1 MKSLLLI
8 FALAASF
15 LPSLSFAQQQ
25 THWWNDAVFY
35 EIFVRSFYDS
45 NGNGTGDLKGL
56 NEKLDYLN
64 DGDPATSTDLGV
76 TGIWLMPISES
87 PSYHGYDVT
96 DYRSIERDYGTLAD
110 FHALIDSAH
119 ARGIKVIIDFV
130 MNHSS
135 EFHPWFVNSASSPS
149 STYRNWY
156 TWRNPNPGFLG
167 PWGQQVWH
175 SRNSAYYYG
184 IFWSG
189 MPDLNYANEAV
200 KNEMFDVEKFWL
212 ETMRVDGFRLDA
224 IKHLFEAG
232 TLMENAPAT
241 HEFLKTFRQF
251 YKNVKP
257 EAMVVGE
264 VWSGTNDIAPYSDGT
279 KIDFCFEFP
288 LATAIIDAVNR
299 GEPDEIKNKMQAV
312 VPSYPALQYAPFLTN
327 HDQDRVFGAFGLNFA
342 KMKLAA
348 AIYLTLPGIPFIY
361 YGEEIGMIGSGRD
374 ENKRTPMQWNNGQR
388 AGFTTGTP
396 WYPVNSNYVVFNV
409 QTMQVDESSVWH
421 WYRKLIAARHAHE
434 ALRRGDY
441 GNVSSDNNNLYAFA
455 RRTDNETIIVLH
467 NFMNQS
473 LGNPALT
480 LAASRLG
487 AGTHAVQEILSG
499 KMVGTVLINNGG
511 GFTNWRPAVDLPAQG
526 TAILRIGPAVIT
538 AVETPSSASPV
549 KFTLEQNYPNPF
561 WSGATSHSA
570 GNPATT
576 IRYALPQT
584 AVVNLTVFDMFG
596 QEIAT
601 LVNRTQAPGEYI
613 LQWTPQ
619 NLTSGVYWYRLQAG
633 PFSAT
638 KKMVLRH

>member
-1 MKSLLLI
+1 MTSQLKSLLLL
-8 FALAASF
+8 FAIAACFS
-15 LPSLSFAQQQ
+15 SSSSFAQQQ
-25 THWWNDAVFY
+25 TYWWNDAVFY

-45 NGNGTGDLKGL
+45 NGDGVGDLRGL
-56 NEKLDYLN
+56 IQKLDYLN
-64 DGDPATSTDLGV
+64 DGNPATGADLGV

-119 ARGIKVIIDFV
+119 ARGIKVVIDFV

-135 EFHPWFVNSASSPS
+135 EFHPWFVNSASSPN

-156 TWRNPNPGFLG
+156 TWRNPNPGFPG

-175 SRNSAYYYG
+175 LRNGAYYFG
-184 IFWSG
+184 LFWSG

-200 KNEMFDVEKFWL
+200 KNEMFDMAKFWL

-232 TLMENAPAT
+232 TIMENVPAT
-241 HEFLKTFRQF
+241 FEFLKTFRQF

-264 VWSGTNDIAPYSDGT
+264 VWSSTNNIVPYVDGT
-279 KIDFCFEFP
+279 KVDFCFEFP
-288 LATAIIDAVNR
+288 LATAIINAVNV
-299 GEPDEIKNKMQAV
+299 GQPGEIKNQMQAV
-312 VPSYPALQYAPFLTN
+312 VPSYPDLQYAPFLTN

-348 AIYLTLPGIPFIY
+348 AIYLTLPGIPFMY

-374 ENKRTPMQWNNGQR
+374 ENKRTPMQWNNGR
-388 AGFTTGTP
+388 NAGFTTGTP

-409 QTMQVDESSVWH
+409 QTMQVDQSSVWQ
-421 WYRKLIAARHAHE
+421 WYRKLITARHAHE

-441 GNVSSDNNNLYAFA
+441 GNVSSDNDNLYAFA
-455 RRTDNETIIVLH
+455 RRTNNETIIVLH
-467 NFMNQS
+467 NFLNQVIS
-473 LGNPALT
+473 NPSLT
-480 LAASRLG
+480 LAASRLS

-499 KMVGTVLINNGG
+499 KTAGTVLINNGG

-526 TAILRIGPAVIT
+526 TAILRIDPAVIT
-538 AVETPSSASPV
+538 AVETPRNDPPAQ
-549 KFTLEQNYPNPF
+549 FTLEQNYPNPF
-561 WSGATSHSA
+561 S
-570 GNPATT
+570 P
-576 IRYALPQT
+576 
-584 AVVNLTVFDMFG
+584 
-596 QEIAT
+596 
-601 LVNRTQAPGEYI
+601 
-613 LQWTPQ
+613 
-619 NLTSGVYWYRLQAG
+619 
-633 PFSAT
+633 
-638 KKMVLRH
+638 LRRG